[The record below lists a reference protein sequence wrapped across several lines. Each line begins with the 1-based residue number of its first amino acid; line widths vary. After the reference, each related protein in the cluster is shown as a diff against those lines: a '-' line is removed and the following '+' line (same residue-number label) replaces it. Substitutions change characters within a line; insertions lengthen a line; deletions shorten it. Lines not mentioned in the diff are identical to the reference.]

1 VTWLSNIPLTKKI
14 ILLSAIGLIA
24 GILVINFLGI
34 RAVNRTI
41 EVALQERLNTAY
53 LVANHADKI
62 LELALDELEKTADLV
77 EIGELNAGFESKME
91 ALQEKYRRL
100 SLRLHG
106 VILLDR
112 EGQILWSNIQT
123 LSLTQNTPLNPDIG
137 QTVITESSGISGLVQ
152 ISGIETPVVL
162 FFASVKE
169 ELQSSKMVLAVAID
183 LADSAINGF
192 IQPIE
197 LGNTGY
203 VEVVDQNGIVLA
215 RTEPN
220 YKLDTFEKSDHSG
233 RFAELIASGQPSR
246 GVCHNCHEPKQEVMT
261 RDVMAFVPLSSAQW
275 GVVIRQS
282 EEEAL
287 VQAREL
293 NQGLI
298 IFSIVLVAVT
308 ILFVIVTT
316 QNVVKRINSLV
327 KASQR
332 IADGDLV
339 NPVARLGKDE
349 IGILSQNFNDM
360 RGKLMVTQKEL
371 NRLYKDAQHKE
382 KIRGELLHNLLS
394 IQEEERRRIAREL
407 HDETSQTLATLN
419 VNLEAAIAMLPEDM
433 AKAEDLLRKT
443 QNQSVNTLEE
453 IHRLIFDLRPVVLDD
468 LGLVTAVQW
477 LTENNLQRAG
487 ISVNF
492 KTRGRVKKLSSPLA
506 ILLFRVIQEAI
517 HNIAKHGGAKTANI
531 SLHFMKEMIKVIIK
545 DDGRGFD
552 VEEAMNTKDRPRGL
566 GLLGMRE
573 RVELMNGSL
582 NIRSRPGGGTEIDI
596 EIPMEKEIPNG

>member
-169 ELQSSKMVLAVAID
+169 ELQSSKKVLAVAID
-183 LADSAINGF
+183 LADSATNGF